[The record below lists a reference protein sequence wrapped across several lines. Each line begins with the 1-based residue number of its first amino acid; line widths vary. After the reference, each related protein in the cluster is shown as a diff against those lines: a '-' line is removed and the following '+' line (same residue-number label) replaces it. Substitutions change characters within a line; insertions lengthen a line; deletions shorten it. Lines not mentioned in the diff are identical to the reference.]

1 MIAKKLRAVATAL
14 VLGTAALAAL
24 SVSADAALRKVVG
37 QPLQDAQSMAKS
49 GNFSG
54 ACSKVKQAE
63 GVGGLTAE
71 ESRVVK
77 QMKDYVAAV
86 SKGSAC
92 ADSAIGAQAKFDA
105 DYRAGRYREAIND
118 EDMLR
123 KEGVLNGNMQVV
135 IAQAYYQLGDYRGC
149 VRYANEH
156 SGAGADMLKRGM
168 LCAFKAG
175 DDALSLQMAEQ
186 LVSVSPSPE
195 NWNQLLS
202 QAERAKQLSDPQ
214 TLDIY
219 RLKFATG
226 TMKGADDY
234 FTLAQ
239 LLLAARLP
247 SEANQVVERGV
258 QAKLLVDQRAQRLV
272 GLVKQSMAGDVANI
286 GKALAAAHKAPKGD
300 DLVKVGED
308 LTGMG
313 KYQDAINAIQAGIA
327 KGVTDPDNA
336 QTRLALALYGA
347 KQKAQALSALDKA
360 GKSANGKMIAHIWAL
375 YIRQH

>member
-1 MIAKKLRAVATAL
+1 MIAKKTRAVATAL
-14 VLGTAALAAL
+14 VFGTAALAAM
-24 SVSADAALRKVVG
+24 SMPADAALRKSVG
-37 QPLQDAQSMAKS
+37 QPLQDAQSMARS

-77 QMKDYVAAV
+77 QMKDYVAAA
-86 SKGSAC
+86 SKGTAC

-118 EDMLR
+118 EALLR
-123 KEGVLNGNMQVV
+123 KEGVFNSNSSVI

-149 VRYANEH
+149 VRYANDH
-156 SGAGADMLKRGM
+156 ASAGPDMLKRGV

-186 LVSVSPSPE
+186 LVAVAPSVES
-195 NWNQLLS
+195 WNQVIG
-202 QAERAKQLSDPQ
+202 QAERSKQLSDPQ
-214 TLDIY
+214 TLDLY
-219 RLKFATG
+219 RLKFLTG
-226 TMKGADDY
+226 TMKDAGDY

-247 SEANQVVERGV
+247 SEANAVVEKGV
-258 QAKLLVDQRAQRLV
+258 QAKLLVDQRAQRLI

-286 GKALAAAHKAPKGD
+286 GKTLAAAQKAPKGD
-300 DLVKVGED
+300 ELVKVGED

-313 KYQDAINAIQAGIA
+313 RYQDAVNAIQQGIA
-327 KGVTDPDNA
+327 KGVTDTDNA
-336 QTRLALALYGA
+336 QVRLAVALYGA
-347 KQKAQALSALDKA
+347 KQKPQALAALDKA
-360 GKSANGKMIAHIWAL
+360 GKTPNGKTIARLWSL